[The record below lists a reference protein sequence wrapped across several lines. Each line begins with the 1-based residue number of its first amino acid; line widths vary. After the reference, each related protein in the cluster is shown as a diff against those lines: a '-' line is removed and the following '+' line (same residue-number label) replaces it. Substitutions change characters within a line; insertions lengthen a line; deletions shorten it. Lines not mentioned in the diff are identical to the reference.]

1 MNYYYLAASL
11 PTLSLDSAPLISP
24 AAFRALCLQHLT
36 PADQRAMEEV
46 LDLDPAGA
54 APRSAVA
61 REWFAAETC
70 LRNAIVRVRA
80 ARLQRDSAACLRSE
94 SGYDSAAE
102 HAVAEAYSRG
112 TPAER
117 ELALDRH
124 RWSTLETLAGF
135 NPFAPRALMAYGLK
149 LKLADRWARLTD
161 EQGMR
166 AADAIVNAG
175 VAA

>member
-24 AAFRALCLQHLT
+24 DAFRVLCRQHLT
-36 PADQRAMEEV
+36 PADREAMEEV
-46 LDLDPAGA
+46 LDFDPAGA
-54 APRSAVA
+54 APRGAVA

-80 ARLQRDSAACLRSE
+80 ARLQRDAAASLRPE
-94 SGYDSAAE
+94 SGYESTAE
-102 HAVAEAYSRG
+102 RAVSEAYARG

-124 RWSTLETLAGF
+124 RWHTLEALAGF
-135 NPFAPRALMAYGLK
+135 DPFALRALMAYGLK
-149 LKLADRWARLTD
+149 LKLADRWARLTE

-166 AADAIVNAG
+166 AADAIVNA
-175 VAA
+175 VAAA